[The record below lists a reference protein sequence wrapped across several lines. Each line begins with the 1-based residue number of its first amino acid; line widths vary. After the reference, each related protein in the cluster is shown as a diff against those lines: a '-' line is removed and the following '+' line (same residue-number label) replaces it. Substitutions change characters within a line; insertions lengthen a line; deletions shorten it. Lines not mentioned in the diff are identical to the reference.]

1 MRVLGYAA
9 AARRRRARE
18 YSFSCTPGWRPG
30 VSRAALLHRRLQL
43 SSAQPRAA
51 NLRTTAML
59 DTPLTHGCVHRTE
72 RVQQQP
78 SATIIRCVQWMQ
90 RSRNHSQSL
99 WRPACRPYSTH
110 NQKPWVQYC
119 THACFTNHGLCT
131 RCNIAPRIQTMVC
144 TRDANCT
151 PVLQTM
157 VCQTEVQIASL
168 VQFWMFLTTC
178 TKVVFKVVFPCT
190 TASGGHGGRSGGV
203 SAKGSPCQ
211 ARSCRYGSVTH
222 VPHGVTLTTVV
233 MICMYRP

>member
-51 NLRTTAML
+51 NLPTTAML

-131 RCNIAPRIQTMVC
+131 GCNIAPRIKTMVC

-157 VCQTEVQIASL
+157 VCTTQNHGFRVQQ
-168 VQFWMFLTTC
+168 VEFRRQR
-178 TKVVFKVVFPCT
+178 
-190 TASGGHGGRSGGV
+190 G
-203 SAKGSPCQ
+203 
-211 ARSCRYGSVTH
+211 
-222 VPHGVTLTTVV
+222 
-233 MICMYRP
+233 

>member
-30 VSRAALLHRRLQL
+30 VSRAALLHGRLQL

-51 NLRTTAML
+51 NLPTTAML

-144 TRDANCT
+144 TTQNHGFR
-151 PVLQTM
+151 
-157 VCQTEVQIASL
+157 VQQ
-168 VQFWMFLTTC
+168 VEFRRQR
-178 TKVVFKVVFPCT
+178 
-190 TASGGHGGRSGGV
+190 G
-203 SAKGSPCQ
+203 
-211 ARSCRYGSVTH
+211 
-222 VPHGVTLTTVV
+222 
-233 MICMYRP
+233 

>member
-1 MRVLGYAA
+1 MRLGLELGLGTFAQKALCTVPSSPGSHSDPKIWPKRTQKLWYTAGWDSRSVGWASMRVLGYAA

-99 WRPACRPYSTH
+99 WRPACLPYSTH
-110 NQKPWVQYC
+110 
-119 THACFTNHGLCT
+119 HG
-131 RCNIAPRIQTMVC
+131 CNIAPM
-144 TRDANCT
+144 

-157 VCQTEVQIASL
+157 VCVRGAIL
-168 VQFWMFLTTC
+168 HPV
-178 TKVVFKVVFPCT
+178 
-190 TASGGHGGRSGGV
+190 
-203 SAKGSPCQ
+203 
-211 ARSCRYGSVTH
+211 
-222 VPHGVTLTTVV
+222 
-233 MICMYRP
+233 

>member
-9 AARRRRARE
+9 AARRRRSRE

-99 WRPACRPYSTH
+99 WRPACRPHST
-110 NQKPWVQYC
+110 PVC
-119 THACFTNHGLCT
+119 ACAC
-131 RCNIAPRIQTMVC
+131 A
-144 TRDANCT
+144 AE
-151 PVLQTM
+151 VLQTM
-157 VCQTEVQIASL
+157 VYIRGAI
-168 VQFWMFLTTC
+168 C
-178 TKVVFKVVFPCT
+178 TPCT
-190 TASGGHGGRSGGV
+190 NHGFVKGV
-203 SAKGSPCQ
+203 
-211 ARSCRYGSVTH
+211 
-222 VPHGVTLTTVV
+222 
-233 MICMYRP
+233 

>member
-99 WRPACRPYSTH
+99 WRPACLPYSTH
-110 NQKPWVQYC
+110 NQKPWVQHPCLFYKPWFVYGVQYC
-119 THACFTNHGLCT
+119 TPYKNHGLYKGCQLHPCFTNHGLYNPKPWVPSSAG
-131 RCNIAPRIQTMVC
+131 RVQE
-144 TRDANCT
+144 
-151 PVLQTM
+151 
-157 VCQTEVQIASL
+157 TERMIHRPKTAVEAS
-168 VQFWMFLTTC
+168 WM
-178 TKVVFKVVFPCT
+178 
-190 TASGGHGGRSGGV
+190 
-203 SAKGSPCQ
+203 Q
-211 ARSCRYGSVTH
+211 AGCARG
-222 VPHGVTLTTVV
+222 PHGDKLVRTTGASAPKQLPTS
-233 MICMYRP
+233 RA

>member
-9 AARRRRARE
+9 AARRRRSRE

-99 WRPACRPYSTH
+99 WRPACLPYSTH
-110 NQKPWVQYC
+110 NQKLGTWYLVVMYRGNGGIRRGIYQLQGDDNGHVGRPREVSPARPC
-119 THACFTNHGLCT
+119 PELLCELRGLC
-131 RCNIAPRIQTMVC
+131 RRSYFGPR
-144 TRDANCT
+144 
-151 PVLQTM
+151 
-157 VCQTEVQIASL
+157 
-168 VQFWMFLTTC
+168 TC
-178 TKVVFKVVFPCT
+178 
-190 TASGGHGGRSGGV
+190 GRSN
-203 SAKGSPCQ
+203 
-211 ARSCRYGSVTH
+211 
-222 VPHGVTLTTVV
+222 
-233 MICMYRP
+233 